1 MPDKPIYWI
10 GSSKDDICNFSEEAR
25 KKLGF
30 QLRAIQK
37 GEEPSDFKSMPTIG
51 KGTKEIRIWTGD
63 AYRIFYV
70 ARFAEAIYV
79 LHAFQKKTQQTSQK
93 DIELGKQRYQQMM
106 KFRENL

>member
-25 KKLGF
+25 KKAGF

-79 LHAFQKKTQQTSQK
+79 LHAFQKKTQQTSRQ

>member
-25 KKLGF
+25 KKAGF

-37 GEEPSDFKSMPTIG
+37 GEEPSDFKSIPTIG

-79 LHAFQKKTQQTSQK
+79 LHAFQKKTQQTSRQ